1 MPEKQILGIDVGG
14 TSMKGGLV
22 DPLKGEMVTERKKI
36 LTPQP
41 ATPKAMAKV
50 FKELVEFFDYS
61 GPVGVGFPSVIQKG
75 VARSAT
81 NLDKA
86 WIGTSIEKT
95 FGKHVDGRVFAVND
109 ADAAGLAEMEFGAG
123 ADYHNGTVILITIGT
138 GLGAGLFI
146 DGKLVPNMEFGSM
159 YLRDMKVIAE
169 RFVSN
174 KVRKD
179 EELSWKDFGKRF
191 NIYLKHIERIFSP
204 DTIILGG
211 GASKSFDSFK
221 PELTDVEADIM
232 PAQMLNKAGTV
243 GAAIYANQKMK
254 G

>member
-1 MPEKQILGIDVGG
+1 MAKKQILGIDVGG

-22 DPLKGEMVTERKKI
+22 DPVKGEMLTERKKI
-36 LTPQP
+36 LTPDP
-41 ATPKAMAKV
+41 ATPKAMGRV
-50 FKELVEFFDYS
+50 FKELVEYFDYS
-61 GPVGVGFPSVIQKG
+61 GPVGVGFPSIVRRG

-81 NLDKA
+81 NIDKG

-95 FGKHVDGRVFAVND
+95 FGKYVDGKVYAVND
-109 ADAAGLAEMEFGAG
+109 ADAAGLAEIEFGAG
-123 ADYHNGTVILITIGT
+123 EKIDRGTVILITIGT

-146 DGKLVPNMEFGSM
+146 DGKLVPNMEFGSL

-179 EELSWKDFGKRF
+179 EELTWRQFGKRF
-191 NIYLKHIERIFSP
+191 DIYLKHIERIFSP

-211 GASKSFDSFK
+211 GASKSFLEFK
-221 PELTDVEADIM
+221 DELDLEADVM
-232 PAQMLNKAGTV
+232 PAEMLNKAGTV
-243 GAAIYANQKMK
+243 GAALYAYQQL
-254 G
+254 

>member
-1 MPEKQILGIDVGG
+1 MPKKQLLGIDVGG

-22 DPLKGEMVTERKKI
+22 DPVKGEMVTDRKKI

-41 ATPKAMAKV
+41 ATPKAMANV
-50 FKELVEFFDYS
+50 FAELVNYFDYK
-61 GPVGVGFPSVIQKG
+61 GPVGVGFPAIVRRG
-75 VARSAT
+75 VAESAT
-81 NLDKA
+81 NIDKS

-95 FGKHVDGRVFAVND
+95 FGKHVDGPVFALND
-109 ADAAGLAEMEFGAG
+109 ADAAGLAEMGFGAG
-123 ADYHNGTVILITIGT
+123 TKVKDGTVILITIGT

-169 RFVSN
+169 RYVSN

-179 EELSWKDFGKRF
+179 KELSWTDFGRRF
-191 NIYLKHIERIFSP
+191 NTYLQHIERIFSP

-211 GASKSFDSFK
+211 GASKSFSEFK
-221 PELTDVEADIM
+221 DELKLQAKVL
-232 PAQMLNKAGTV
+232 PAEMLNKAGTV
-243 GAAIYANQKMK
+243 GAALYAYKK
-254 G
+254 VK